1 MIQPRLDI
9 ATSAIANALDT
20 QVLLVCNDTARTD
33 RVFSALTDHEPR
45 VRVAAVPGLLMALG
59 RLIGSSVAGAQQA
72 CVRADSQQLGDLPM
86 PRVVIVADGLEP
98 TLLEQTVATMARLSP
113 GSPRVVVSDSSRVDE
128 KGLLAAG
135 IDRVVWSLDN
145 GAAILSGSLSKESR
159 YTPITHQA
167 GADVSSNTPT
177 ASLIESTATTSPS
190 VAPPL
195 NAVEP
200 SPDASST
207 PSPLPADVPAPDAL
221 ELLGLGFGP
230 DAKLGDATTVDDHD
244 LGDTDLLDHLLAR
257 RGPLLPVAM
266 RMLAARS
273 GLIEPALAKDESA
286 VPQNCVTSPVSLGQ
300 WSAGLLHAR
309 SPADLTAL
317 ASWAQWLARW
327 LAMEHR
333 TLTLWDMALRDELT
347 GAWNRRYFNGFLD
360 SVLRRAVDQRSQ
372 VTLLVFDID
381 NFKHYNDRYGHP
393 AGDEILC
400 EAARL
405 MQSVVRT
412 HDVVARIGGDEFAVI
427 FWDPQGP
434 RTPNSQHPHDVRKA
448 AERFQRAIAQHR
460 FPKLGSQA
468 PGALTI
474 SGGLAS
480 FPWDGRTAA
489 ELIDR
494 ADAMAL
500 QAKSQ
505 GKNAI
510 QFGPGAERGAEQ
522 H

>member
-1 MIQPRLDI
+1 
-9 ATSAIANALDT
+9 
-20 QVLLVCNDTARTD
+20 
-33 RVFSALTDHEPR
+33 
-45 VRVAAVPGLLMALG
+45 
-59 RLIGSSVAGAQQA
+59 
-72 CVRADSQQLGDLPM
+72 
-86 PRVVIVADGLEP
+86 
-98 TLLEQTVATMARLSP
+98 
-113 GSPRVVVSDSSRVDE
+113 
-128 KGLLAAG
+128 
-135 IDRVVWSLDN
+135 
-145 GAAILSGSLSKESR
+145 
-159 YTPITHQA
+159 
-167 GADVSSNTPT
+167 
-177 ASLIESTATTSPS
+177 
-190 VAPPL
+190 
-195 NAVEP
+195 
-200 SPDASST
+200 
-207 PSPLPADVPAPDAL
+207 
-221 ELLGLGFGP
+221 
-230 DAKLGDATTVDDHD
+230 
-244 LGDTDLLDHLLAR
+244 
-257 RGPLLPVAM
+257 
-266 RMLAARS
+266 
-273 GLIEPALAKDESA
+273 
-286 VPQNCVTSPVSLGQ
+286 
-300 WSAGLLHAR
+300 
-309 SPADLTAL
+309 
-317 ASWAQWLARW
+317 
-327 LAMEHR
+327 MEHR
-333 TLTLWDMALRDELT
+333 TAALWDMALRDELT

-393 AGDEILC
+393 AGDEILR

-427 FWDPQGP
+427 FWDPKGP

-494 ADAMAL
+494 ADAMAM

-510 QFGPGAERGAEQ
+510 QFGPGAERGSERGADCGAERGTERGADQ
-522 H
+522 PCSPQS